1 MPSLS
6 VSVPWV
12 RGRPRPRRVSE
23 GKMPSLSV
31 SVPWVRGRPRPRRVS
46 EGKMPSLEARAS
58 RGSAGVLWE
67 RGRPIAAVLMSAS
80 IAGDTLGARASRPRR
95 VSEGRMPS
103 LQEKCE
109 HVYL

>member
-1 MPSLS
+1 
-6 VSVPWV
+6 
-12 RGRPRPRRVSE
+12 
-23 GKMPSLSV
+23 MPSLSV